1 MTLSNPNRVKIYR
14 LSTNN
19 LNRSRL
25 NTMVFIIGL
34 SGLLWACYLTNKG
47 YSECVQSG
55 KYSQTE
61 CVKLHLG

>member
-19 LNRSRL
+19 LNRSKA

>member
-19 LNRSRL
+19 LNRSRA

-34 SGLLWACYLTNKG
+34 SGLLWACYLTHIG
-47 YSECVQSG
+47 YSECVQAG
-55 KYSQTE
+55 KYSEAE
-61 CVKLHLG
+61 CAKLHLG

>member
-19 LNRSRL
+19 LKRSRL
-25 NTMVFIIGL
+25 HTMVFIIGL
-34 SGLLWACYLTNKG
+34 FGLMWACYLTHIG